1 MKTYKNWPLLD
12 EIPQGW
18 AIDKTA
24 GSPLC
29 GYAFV
34 TNCKSPLKGQE
45 RALLR
50 VVQQQ
55 QGLPFNDL
63 VVVSKMEIATVKQAK
78 PSGSFVFDASQA
90 KTVNDLAR
98 QKFKHKLLNDILVDL
113 TICEIEGWSQTE
125 YINELKSLINSIGKT
140 PA

>member
-1 MKTYKNWPLLD
+1 MQTYKNWPLID

-18 AIDKTA
+18 AIDKTV

-29 GYAFV
+29 GYEFV
-34 TNCKSPLKGQE
+34 TNCKSPLNGQK

-50 VVQQQ
+50 VVKKQQS
-55 QGLPFNDL
+55 LPFNDF
-63 VVVSKMEIATVKQAK
+63 VVVSKMEIATEKQAK
-78 PSGSFVFDASQA
+78 PSSSFVFDASRA